1 MEKNIMIIDD
11 SNVFRKVVSMHLS
24 NAKYNVIEASDGVDA
39 FVKLKDAERI
49 HLMICDVNM
58 PNMDG
63 LEFVRKVKQEAKWK
77 FVPIIMLTTESQEE
91 KKRQGMQAG
100 AKAWLVKPFSPE
112 QLLSAVVKLIR

>member
-1 MEKNIMIIDD
+1 MIIDD